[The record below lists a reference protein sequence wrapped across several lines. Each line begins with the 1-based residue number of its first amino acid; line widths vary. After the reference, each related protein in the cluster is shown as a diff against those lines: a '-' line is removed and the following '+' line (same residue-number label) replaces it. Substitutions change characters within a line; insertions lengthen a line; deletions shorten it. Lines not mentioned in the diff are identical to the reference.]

1 MHVLKSVASV
11 SIIFAAG
18 MVVAES
24 ETPPPID
31 PMAAEVIES
40 AAKFLSS
47 QDQMSVRWFVSYDTV
62 LEGREKITQ
71 VRSGYSLLDRDD
83 GFYGYLERD
92 LTTREYFFDGV
103 TFTVNDV
110 DKDAYAQIALNGEF
124 ENLVQRAKDE
134 YNLDLPIWSVLS
146 MRYRDDYLSNAE
158 QAAYVGL
165 TRVGGEVAH
174 HIALSNYD
182 EDWQVW
188 IADDAESPRLL
199 MLVGTDP
206 YTQGWPQYRAYFT
219 DWNFAPEIVE
229 GAFTHVPGENS
240 ERMSWPKVPAQR
252 GE

>member
-1 MHVLKSVASV
+1 MHVLKSVVNVGA
-11 SIIFAAG
+11 ILAAG
-18 MVVAES
+18 MAFAES
-24 ETPPPID
+24 EAPPAID
-31 PMAAEVIES
+31 PMAVEVIEG
-40 AAKFLSS
+40 AARFLSD
-47 QDQMSVRWFVSYDTV
+47 QDQMSVRWFVSHDTV

-71 VRSGYSLLDRDD
+71 VRSGYSLLDRDQ

-92 LTTREYFFDGV
+92 LATREYYFDG
-103 TFTVNDV
+103 TNFTVNDP
-110 DKDAYAQIALNGEF
+110 DNDAFAQIAFNGAF
-124 ENLVQRAKDE
+124 EDLVQRAKEE

-146 MRYRDDYLSNAE
+146 MQYKDDYLSAAE

-182 EDWQVW
+182 EDWQIW
-188 IADDAESPRLL
+188 IADDPESPRIL

-219 DWNFAPEIVE
+219 DWDFAPEIIE
-229 GAFTHVPGENS
+229 GNFTFVPGENS
-240 ERMSWPKVPAQR
+240 ERMSWPKVPAGR